1 MTPPLSSLQI
11 MLKEQVRNSNST
23 LIMCHYP
30 GLDSTS
36 YWLCHKEK
44 LLPPIRTTTA
54 TQIRAV
60 RCHQYFCACSSRV
73 DSQGNLRWHHKMLAN
88 GTVVI
93 IIFLDNYLYV
103 SLRKQQTFG
112 DATTGFPTKWC
123 LRNERRNLILMMRHY
138 PDLSNDASP
147 KRNFCAHLSD
157 VTWQGNQW

>member
-1 MTPPLSSLQI
+1 MS
-11 MLKEQVRNSNST
+11 KEVQNSNKST
-23 LIMCHYP
+23 LIVCHYP

-36 YWLCHKEK
+36 DWLCHKET

-60 RCHQYFCACSSRV
+60 RRHQYFCAFSSRV

-103 SLRKQQTFG
+103 NLRKQQTFG
-112 DATTGFPTKWC
+112 DATTGFRAK
-123 LRNERRNLILMMRHY
+123 
-138 PDLSNDASP
+138 
-147 KRNFCAHLSD
+147 
-157 VTWQGNQW
+157 